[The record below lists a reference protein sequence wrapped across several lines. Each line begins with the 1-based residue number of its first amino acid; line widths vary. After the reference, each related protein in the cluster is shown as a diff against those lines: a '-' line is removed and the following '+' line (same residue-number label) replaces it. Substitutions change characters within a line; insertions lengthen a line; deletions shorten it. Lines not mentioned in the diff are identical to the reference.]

1 MTASQ
6 IGSSVFSLQSSVF
19 RLLATLLLLV
29 QSIPASSQDENFGH
43 WAFAPFFG
51 TGWYSVSDDADV
63 FILRVAPRWQ
73 FREPSL
79 DAEGKRN
86 TGIQFRFPVTVGV
99 YSIDLENVPGIIDPD
114 NFGTVQFTPGVE
126 FEVPINKRWSIKPLF
141 YLGWGAELN
150 GDQTAVN
157 YAAGIKSRYAFKS
170 GDLDWALVNSLGSIG
185 YSANPGG
192 SEDVVP
198 FLTGLEFRRPLGNK
212 TIAGERVF
220 LDWHLAY
227 TAYFDDLEFIF
238 GNFSEVKV
246 ADEWEIG
253 IAFSKQK
260 SPLEVWRF
268 SWDRLGL
275 AYRVSG
281 SGDVKGIMLVF
292 RSLFDR

>member
-1 MTASQ
+1 MAAQQ
-6 IGSSVFSLQSSVF
+6 IGSSVFSLQPSVF
-19 RLLATLLLLV
+19 RFFATLLLLV
-29 QSIPASSQDENFGH
+29 QSFPASSQDENFGH
-43 WAFAPFFG
+43 WAFAPYFG

-73 FREPSL
+73 WREPSL
-79 DAEGKRN
+79 DAEGKREV
-86 TGIQFRFPVTVGV
+86 GIEFRFPVTVGV
-99 YSIDLENVPGIIDPD
+99 YRIDDLPGIIDPD

-150 GDQTAVN
+150 GDQTAVS

-185 YSANPGG
+185 YSANPGR
-192 SEDVVP
+192 SEDAVP
-198 FLTGLEFRRPLGNK
+198 FLTGLEFRRPLANK
-212 TIAGERVF
+212 TIGGERVY

-238 GNFSEVKV
+238 GNFSETKV
-246 ADEWEIG
+246 GDEWEIG
-253 IAFSKQK
+253 LAFSKQQGQLK
-260 SPLEVWRF
+260 FWRF